1 MRLKL
6 PLNNRDPVS
15 LSSCCRWYTGTLD
28 VPDMRGEEAGV
39 FLYPFAIIIG
49 CSLQAVA
56 PWLPDIQMKSARA
69 ASESSQRN
77 TYTLLSKRRISFLG
91 SFSLRKL
98 K

>member
-77 TYTLLSKRRISFLG
+77 TYTFLSKRRISFLG